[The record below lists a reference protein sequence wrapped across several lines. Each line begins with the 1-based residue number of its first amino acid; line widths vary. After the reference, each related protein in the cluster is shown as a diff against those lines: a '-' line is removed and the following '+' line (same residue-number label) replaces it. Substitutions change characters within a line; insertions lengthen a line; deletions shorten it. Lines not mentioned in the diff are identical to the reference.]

1 MKKDIFKRILSVIMA
16 VILCTG
22 MLGGFSASA
31 AGEQVENYQLAFPR
45 RGDVN
50 YSDKWGHGKL
60 KHMNGWFSDEAKYNT
75 VFTIGSYSGP
85 ACYCIEPGTPIEN
98 KYKLTSRDES
108 YWDNF
113 PSEYNHT
120 ITVPDIKIFI
130 GRIMQ
135 YGYTGNVSINWRT
148 QNESDADSFSLYYAT
163 QLLIWETVVG
173 ERDSDFNHITP
184 VGCNAILDKIGAEH
198 PMKSR
203 IMSHYNNIVAGV
215 KTHTTTPSFCSKTP
229 SGGETRELKW
239 DGSQY
244 TATFTDTNNILQRFS
259 FSADNGYTCRVAG
272 NTLTVS
278 GTAAPKG
285 AVTVTAVK
293 NTAGRKGI
301 IVWGDGIVKPG
312 VGQQDLATYAA
323 TVKDPVTAFL
333 RLRVSTGN
341 IKIVKTSEDGRVD
354 GITFRI
360 KGNGIDK
367 TVKTANGGSITAD
380 NLAPGE
386 YTVTE
391 ETPEEYAEREAQH
404 ITVTSGQT
412 ATVNFNNILKK
423 FKLTVIKADAEQG
436 AAQGNAS
443 LAGAEYG
450 IYKGNQLIDT
460 YTTDS
465 DGGFTTKYYVC
476 GNDWSL
482 KELAAGEGYLVTKG
496 SEHIGAEPKNYTA
509 EYNGISL
516 NVKETVKKGKIAIIK
531 HSDDGSTKIE
541 TPEKGAEFEV
551 FLKSAGSYANAKE
564 TERDTLVCD
573 KNGFAETKALPY
585 GEYTV
590 KQTKGQS
597 GREHIA
603 LFNVFIS
610 EDGETYRFLINNAVF
625 KSAVEIVKK
634 DAETGK
640 IIPASGIG
648 FKVRNT
654 DTGEYI
660 VQHINYPTPTDIDTY
675 YTDLTG
681 KLMMPEKL
689 PYGNYEIIEQCT
701 AYGYVLDSAPI
712 AFKVDGSKTV
722 VTVEKHNMP
731 QKGIVN
737 ISKSGEVFFSAVESD
752 GVYSFVFADK
762 GLAGAVYEITAAEDI
777 ITPDGTLRYA
787 KGAVVDTVTTDEN
800 GSAAS
805 KPLYLGKY
813 TVREIKAP
821 YGTVLNGTP
830 ETVELTYAGETVEV
844 TETAAE
850 FYNERQKAE
859 VSLSKILGKDE
870 TFGIGNNGEILSV
883 QFGLYA
889 AEDLTAADGS
899 VIPKDGL
906 LEVANCNENGNIAFK
921 TDIPVGARLYVKEI
935 ATDEKYILSDEKYPV
950 LFEYAGQ
957 KTALVK
963 IKVNGGEAIKNN
975 ILYGSARGLKIDRE
989 TESIIAGAVF
999 GLFRSNET
1007 EFTYTNAILTAESD
1021 KDGIFTFNNIPYGS
1035 WIIKELKPANGY
1047 LPNDEIY
1054 PVLINENGQEIEI
1067 KVVNNCVPEIRTK
1080 AAVNG
1085 EKTAVADGEITV
1097 EDIVYYT
1104 HLILGRK
1111 YTIKGILIDRTTGAA
1126 LLINGK
1132 EITAEITFTPEK
1144 AEGKVIVRYTFDGK
1158 GIKCQTDIVVFEAL
1172 YCDGEELAVH
1182 ADIEDAEQTV
1192 TLTVPPAPY
1201 TPAPKTGDSSKLG
1214 FWIGLAAVALGGVIS
1229 AGIIR
1234 IKSRKDDDE

>member
-22 MLGGFSASA
+22 MLGGFSAFA

-135 YGYTGNVSINWRT
+135 YGYTENVSINWRT
-148 QNESDADSFSLYYAT
+148 QNEADADSFSLYYAT
-163 QLLIWETVVG
+163 QLLIWETVAG

-184 VGCNAILDKIGAEH
+184 VGCNAILDKIGTEH

-229 SGGETRELKW
+229 SGGGTRELKW

-285 AVTVTAVK
+285 TVTVTAVK

-323 TVKDPVTAFL
+323 TVKDPITAFL

-360 KGNGIDK
+360 KGNGVDK

-391 ETPEEYAEREAQH
+391 ETTEEYAEREAQH
-404 ITVTSGQT
+404 ITVVSGQT
-412 ATVNFNNILKK
+412 STVSFNNIL
-423 FKLTVIKADAEQG
+423 
-436 AAQGNAS
+436 
-443 LAGAEYG
+443 
-450 IYKGNQLIDT
+450 
-460 YTTDS
+460 
-465 DGGFTTKYYVC
+465 
-476 GNDWSL
+476 
-482 KELAAGEGYLVTKG
+482 
-496 SEHIGAEPKNYTA
+496 
-509 EYNGISL
+509 
-516 NVKETVKKGKIAIIK
+516 KKGKIAIIK

-551 FLKSAGSYANAKE
+551 FLKSAGSYASAKE

-603 LFNVFIS
+603 PFNVFIS

-640 IIPASGIG
+640 IIPAAGIG

-654 DTGEYI
+654 DTGKFV
-660 VQHINYPTPTDIDTY
+660 VQHITYPTPADIDTY
-675 YTDLTG
+675 YTDVTG

-762 GLAGAVYEITAAEDI
+762 GLAGAVYEII
-777 ITPDGTLRYA
+777 
-787 KGAVVDTVTTDEN
+787 
-800 GSAAS
+800 
-805 KPLYLGKY
+805 
-813 TVREIKAP
+813 
-821 YGTVLNGTP
+821 
-830 ETVELTYAGETVEV
+830 
-844 TETAAE
+844 
-850 FYNERQKAE
+850 
-859 VSLSKILGKDE
+859 
-870 TFGIGNNGEILSV
+870 
-883 QFGLYA
+883 
-889 AEDLTAADGS
+889 
-899 VIPKDGL
+899 
-906 LEVANCNENGNIAFK
+906 C
-921 TDIPVGARLYVKEI
+921 
-935 ATDEKYILSDEKYPV
+935 
-950 LFEYAGQ
+950 
-957 KTALVK
+957 
-963 IKVNGGEAIKNN
+963 
-975 ILYGSARGLKIDRE
+975 
-989 TESIIAGAVF
+989 
-999 GLFRSNET
+999 
-1007 EFTYTNAILTAESD
+1007 
-1021 KDGIFTFNNIPYGS
+1021 
-1035 WIIKELKPANGY
+1035 
-1047 LPNDEIY
+1047 
-1054 PVLINENGQEIEI
+1054 
-1067 KVVNNCVPEIRTK
+1067 
-1080 AAVNG
+1080 
-1085 EKTAVADGEITV
+1085 
-1097 EDIVYYT
+1097 YT
-1104 HLILGRK
+1104 HFVL
-1111 YTIKGILIDRTTGAA
+1111 
-1126 LLINGK
+1126 
-1132 EITAEITFTPEK
+1132 
-1144 AEGKVIVRYTFDGK
+1144 
-1158 GIKCQTDIVVFEAL
+1158 
-1172 YCDGEELAVH
+1172 
-1182 ADIEDAEQTV
+1182 
-1192 TLTVPPAPY
+1192 
-1201 TPAPKTGDSSKLG
+1201 
-1214 FWIGLAAVALGGVIS
+1214 
-1229 AGIIR
+1229 
-1234 IKSRKDDDE
+1234 